1 MDRDTRNLLANT
13 TQALRRGLEEEF
25 ALQLEGRF
33 DVLHDG
39 TIADAP
45 GPQLDDSE
53 KLTRRKI
60 VEAIH
65 HRRATGESERES
77 VDAFLRETAFT
88 FLNRLAAL
96 KMMEARGIV
105 QECVSACDSQG
116 FNARGFKEFC
126 GLAPGLIEL
135 PDGGYRLYLECLFDE
150 IGREVG
156 ILFDRTDPAS
166 LLWPRRTALLDAL
179 GRINDPKLAGIWS
192 EDETIGWIYQYYND
206 PEERRKMRDVKQGG
220 SAAPRNSREMAV
232 RNQFF
237 TPRYVVE
244 FLTDNALGRLWYE
257 MTQGKTSLKDRCRYL
272 IKRPVELFL
281 PGPETRVWHD
291 AEGIDAFK
299 RFSATAS
306 PHDLP
311 ENPAIGVLLS
321 WIGLI
326 TPDHLFAGLE
336 GIPRPRHELLD
347 TILKPL
353 EAGTCPQELDST
365 STVDLLK
372 ILRRIFFE
380 FEDNGYGRPV
390 PVAPVSEDPAL
401 AALWKTLRERFLH
414 PPENLSKEEQ
424 LQQPV
429 FIPHRPIKDPRQIR
443 LIDPA
448 CGSMHFGLYAFDL
461 LEIIYQEA
469 WEMGIVP
476 GADFG
481 RDTPP
486 FPHASVR
493 MKPGLRQ
500 VHSNDTHRD
509 IDFATARVVMLKTND
524 SGDGMFHCGPYL
536 APPDRSYRPG
546 TTWEI
551 PLADFDYQKCLA
563 EKRFTPEEG
572 ERFIRETKGL
582 WDHERID
589 PLTREEAHAEFIRR
603 IPALILEHNI
613 HGVDIDPRAAQIA
626 GLALWLRAQKA
637 WQQQGLRPAER
648 PTVTRSNIVCAE
660 PMPGEEDLLLRFVER
675 SFPSSERP
683 FFTRLLGEIF
693 KTMRLAGEAGSLLK
707 IEDDVSALVADARAQ
722 WKKIGKQD
730 GDFFSQAELVNLDR
744 RTILQQPIDTGTW
757 SLDALSGIPD
767 SQFWEKAEERI
778 YDALRAFAESAEGNY
793 QRRLFADDAA
803 HGFAFIDLCRQRYD
817 VALMN
822 PPFGDASLP
831 SKPYL
836 DETYGDTK
844 GDVYKAFVECF
855 QARLVPAGF
864 LGIISSRTGFFLGQS
879 EDWRTRVVLRLFRPI
894 ALADLGMGVLDAMV
908 EVAAYVLRSLSIS
921 ETRDLT
927 HSIVPKLETVVRDK
941 QDRFSLPKWQAAR
954 DGLKRHQ
961 ACAELIHLEDQ
972 GFIQRC
978 DGDIVRYTPLWKAVK
993 TVNLPPG
1000 PVYPP
1005 LVCIRALDIED
1016 KGALL
1021 QGSLDASTSSK
1032 WFYCN
1037 PAGFREIPGTRF
1049 AYWATDKVR
1058 QMFSNFPS
1066 VEQDGRNVRIGDH
1079 PSDDFRWLRL
1089 FWELPALSTTSR
1101 WRPYQKGGSFSR
1113 YYADIHLSVDW
1124 DATRM
1129 TYRGF
1134 IGRVGRSSERPSNFE
1149 FYFCAGITWPR
1160 RSQKGAS
1167 FRALPAG
1174 CAFSDKGPS
1183 VSFKNRDTSEILAV
1197 LALLNSEPFLG
1208 LISLQIAF
1216 GSYEVGAIQQTVLP
1230 NLDDSSIRCLAA
1242 PARAAWSTKRI
1253 PDTTV
1258 ESSHA
1263 FCLPALIIAFGSTL
1277 TERAAA
1283 WTSIVFTNDDAVA
1296 TYQAEIDKLS
1306 SQLYGIDDSDQ
1317 IALTSTLPRDAS
1329 ESDGGE
1335 DEIEEEDS
1343 SAVNSTGLAGDLL
1356 AYALGSAFGRWDLR
1370 FATGEK
1376 PAPPEPD
1383 PFDPLPVCPPG
1394 MLQNADG
1401 LPAAPA
1407 DVPADYPLR
1416 ISWPGILVDD
1426 KGHDED
1432 IETRVREVLAVVFP
1446 DRVDEIAHEACG
1458 ILGVKTLREFFR
1470 KPAAFFAG
1478 HLKRHSKSRR
1488 QAPIYWPLSS
1498 PNGLYTLWLYYPRL
1512 TADTLFTALRDFL
1525 EPKLQYE
1532 EGRAFR
1538 VRQEAGPTPAPSQ
1551 RAEIAEA
1558 DELVDDLRALRDE
1571 LKRVA
1576 PLFKPDLNDGVI
1588 LNHAPLWR
1596 MIGLPKWRKD
1606 CQATWEKLA
1615 AGDYDWAH
1623 LALHL
1628 WPERVI
1634 PKCATDRS
1642 LAIAHDLE
1650 STFWEEIPWDELPK
1664 SKGRA
1669 TKKPAKKKAKA
1680 STAEEAYALGDDA
1693 ASGGGSGGDDDRAGD
1708 DSTDANS
1715 NSTGTGKWRPKQVPA
1730 EELQQLITTRTSPA
1744 VKAALEALAS
1754 APTSGGAKKSAK
1766 KSSRN

>member
-1 MDRDTRNLLANT
+1 MDRDTRTLLFNT

-25 ALQLEGRF
+25 ALQLEGTF
-33 DVLHDG
+33 DIMQDG
-39 TIADAP
+39 SIAPSPPSNLTDR
-45 GPQLDDSE
+45 E

-60 VEAIH
+60 VETIK
-65 HRRATGESERES
+65 HRCASGESDRES
-77 VDAFLRETAFT
+77 VVGFLRETAFT

-105 QECVSACDSQG
+105 QECVSACDSLG
-116 FNARGFKEFC
+116 FNSRGFKEFG

-135 PDGGYRLYLECLFDE
+135 PDSGYRIYLECLFDE

-166 LLWPRRTALLDAL
+166 LLWPRRTALLEAL
-179 GRINDPKLAGIWS
+179 GRINDPKLAEIWV

-206 PEERRKMRDVKQGG
+206 PEERRKMRDPKQGG

-257 MTQGKTSLKDRCRYL
+257 MTKGKTSLRDKCRYL

-291 AEGIDAFK
+291 ADGIDAFR
-299 RFSATAS
+299 RFSDTAS

-311 ENPAIGVLLS
+311 DDPALGVLLGWVDQVRPS
-321 WIGLI
+321 NEEQILR
-326 TPDHLFAGLE
+326 TVCDTE
-336 GIPRPRHELLD
+336 GEVSKRIYEPLLNTGHSEDLPNAQTIELLG
-347 TILKPL
+347 ILWRL
-353 EAGTCPQELDST
+353 AFQFSHA
-365 STVDLLK
+365 
-372 ILRRIFFE
+372 
-380 FEDNGYGRPV
+380 GYGV
-390 PVAPVSEDPAL
+390 PMAPVSEDKIAGPV
-401 AALWKTLRERFLH
+401 WKTLREKLLH

-429 FIPHRPIKDPRQIR
+429 FIPHRLIKDPRQIR

-481 RDTPP
+481 LDTPD

-493 MKPGLRQ
+493 MKPGLQQ
-500 VHSNDTHRD
+500 VHSNDTHTN
-509 IDFATARVVMLKTND
+509 IDFDTARVVMLKTND

-551 PLADFDYQKCLA
+551 PLADFDYQQALA
-563 EKRFTPEEG
+563 EKRFTPEQG
-572 ERFIRETKGL
+572 ANFIRETKGC

-613 HGVDIDPRAAQIA
+613 HGIDIDPRAAQIA

-744 RTILQQPIDTGTW
+744 RSILQQPIDTGTW

-778 YDALRAFAESAEGNY
+778 YDALRAFAESAQGNY

-908 EVAAYVLRSLSIS
+908 EVAAYVLRSLSES

-927 HSIVPKLETVVRDK
+927 HSIVPSLEKVVRDK
-941 QDRFSLPKWQAAR
+941 QDRFSLPKWQSAR
-954 DGLKRHQ
+954 NELKRHQ
-961 ACAELIHLEDQ
+961 AVAELEHLETE

-978 DGDIVRYTPLWKAVK
+978 EGDAIRYTPIWKAVK
-993 TVNLPPG
+993 AVSAPPQTVF
-1000 PVYPP
+1000 PP
-1005 LVCIRALDIED
+1005 LVCVRALADED
-1016 KGALL
+1016 KEFALCEAILNPTDPRRFISNTGTFLRLPGA
-1021 QGSLDASTSSK
+1021 
-1032 WFYCN
+1032 
-1037 PAGFREIPGTRF
+1037 PF
-1049 AYWATDKVR
+1049 AY
-1058 QMFSNFPS
+1058 
-1066 VEQDGRNVRIGDH
+1066 
-1079 PSDDFRWLRL
+1079 
-1089 FWELPALSTTSR
+1089 
-1101 WRPYQKGGSFSR
+1101 
-1113 YYADIHLSVDW
+1113 
-1124 DATRM
+1124 
-1129 TYRGF
+1129 
-1134 IGRVGRSSERPSNFE
+1134 
-1149 FYFCAGITWPR
+1149 
-1160 RSQKGAS
+1160 
-1167 FRALPAG
+1167 
-1174 CAFSDKGPS
+1174 
-1183 VSFKNRDTSEILAV
+1183 
-1197 LALLNSEPFLG
+1197 
-1208 LISLQIAF
+1208 
-1216 GSYEVGAIQQTVLP
+1216 
-1230 NLDDSSIRCLAA
+1230 
-1242 PARAAWSTKRI
+1242 WSTKRI
-1253 PDTTV
+1253 RDLFESFEKSPDYATRSGMQTWDNFRFV
-1258 ESSHA
+1258 RMFSEVVPNELKQGHWRPFAKGGAFSPFYADISLVVAWGRRQPELEAFGAIKGNAAASRRSSEYYFRPGLSWPLRARA
-1263 FCLPALIIAFGSTL
+1263 FSPQAMPCDSIFSLRSQVLFARFNDLLPLLGLTSSTIFDYLFKMLLGRFGFPEFVKGVLDVLPIPDLSNDSGAALGILANQAWAERRSLDTSNATSHTFAIPALLATSGDTL
-1277 TERAAA
+1277 KNRIEA
-1283 WTSIVFTNDDAVA
+1283 WTTRANQCEETVTAIQTDIDELSWSLYALDAADRAVVIA
-1296 TYQAEIDKLS
+1296 TL
-1306 SQLYGIDDSDQ
+1306 
-1317 IALTSTLPRDAS
+1317 AS
-1329 ESDGGE
+1329 ETTLASQVEDATGGV
-1335 DEIEEEDS
+1335 DEEEPETGGADAHTL
-1343 SAVNSTGLAGDLL
+1343 SAALL
-1356 AYALGSAFGRWDLR
+1356 EYASGCVFGRWDLR

-1376 PAPPEPD
+1376 PAPPVPD

-1401 LPAAPA
+1401 LPATPA

-1416 ISWPGILVDD
+1416 ISWPSILVDD

-1432 IETRVREVLAVVFP
+1432 IESRVREVLAIVFP

-1470 KPAAFFAG
+1470 KPAAFFDW
-1478 HLKRHSKSRR
+1478 HLKRHSKGGR

-1498 PNGLYTLWLYYPRL
+1498 PNGHYTLWLYYPRL
-1512 TADTLFTALRDFL
+1512 TADTLFAALRDFL

-1538 VRQEAGPTPAPSQ
+1538 IRQDAGPTPAPSQ

-1596 MIGLPKWRKD
+1596 MIGLPKWRRD
-1606 CQATWEKLA
+1606 CQATWEKLT

-1650 STFWEEIPWDELPK
+1650 STFWEEIPADELPK
-1664 SKGRA
+1664 SKGRSTKTP
-1669 TKKPAKKKAKA
+1669 TKKKPKAKA
-1680 STAEEAYALGDDA
+1680 TASDDAYVLGDDVDRDDDD
-1693 ASGGGSGGDDDRAGD
+1693 GGGDDGSDGD
-1708 DSTDANS
+1708 SST
-1715 NSTGTGKWRPKQVPA
+1715 TGTGKWRPKQVSS
-1730 EELQQLITTRTSPA
+1730 EQLQQLIANRTSPA

-1754 APTSGGAKKSAK
+1754 APTSGGAKKKAK
-1766 KSSRN
+1766 KSTRS